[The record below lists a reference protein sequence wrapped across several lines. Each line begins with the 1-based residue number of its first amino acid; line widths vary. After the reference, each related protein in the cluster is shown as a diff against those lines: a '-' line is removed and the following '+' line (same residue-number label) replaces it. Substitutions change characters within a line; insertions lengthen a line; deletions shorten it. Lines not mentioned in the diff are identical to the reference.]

1 MESRNSFDQLK
12 DQRVNNLVLNSSYQS
27 YTSNHIQKQLQNLDQ
42 LNRRSQSRT
51 GGLFGS
57 TDQIN
62 FDQNS
67 LLVVALSTIIM
78 LAKKETVSEKNYMY
92 TKLLLESVLDE
103 NGNYLGNKIVI
114 ACLNVFIM
122 ITGLQLS
129 NVPALLAHMK
139 YMYIKNKV
147 IADDETDNTEVFDLK
162 SSKTNEKLVDPE
174 ELEKSLL
181 DTTDEFLH
189 HEPLTNS
196 TPKSH
201 RVRLVSPSEEAIEPQ
216 YFEPGVNEPT
226 DSRPDASEFNEPA
239 DNQIPTNAPEPAT
252 NVSEP
257 ATNLPSNIPEPS
269 DKDVKP
275 TKE

>member
-1 MESRNSFDQLK
+1 MEYSNSYDEIK
-12 DQRVNNLVLNSSYQS
+12 DRRVNNLVLNSSYQS

-92 TKLLLESVLDE
+92 TKLLLESILDE
-103 NGNYLGNKIVI
+103 N
-114 ACLNVFIM
+114 
-122 ITGLQLS
+122 GLQLS

-139 YMYIKNKV
+139 YMYIKNQV
-147 IADDETDNTEVFDLK
+147 IADDCTDQTEVVDIK
-162 SSKTNEKLVDPE
+162 PSKTNEELVDPE

-181 DTTDEFLH
+181 ETTDEFLH

-201 RVRLVSPSEEAIEPQ
+201 RVRLLSPRDEVIQFYES
-216 YFEPGVNEPT
+216 GVNEV
-226 DSRPDASEFNEPA
+226 A
-239 DNQIPTNAPEPAT
+239 DNSSRLDGNESRDNQLAANVHEPSDNAPELAIDVPESFDKDA
-252 NVSEP
+252 
-257 ATNLPSNIPEPS
+257 EPS
-269 DKDVKP
+269 I
-275 TKE
+275 E

>member
-1 MESRNSFDQLK
+1 MEYSNSYDEIK
-12 DQRVNNLVLNSSYQS
+12 DRRVNNLVLNSSYQS

-92 TKLLLESVLDE
+92 TKLLLESILDE
-103 NGNYLGNKIVI
+103 NGNYLSKKIVI
-114 ACLNVFIM
+114 TWFNVFIM
-122 ITGLQLS
+122 IKGLQLS

-147 IADDETDNTEVFDLK
+147 IADDGTDNTEVVDIK
-162 SSKTNEKLVDPE
+162 SSKTNEELVDPE

-181 DTTDEFLH
+181 ETTDEFLH

-201 RVRLVSPSEEAIEPQ
+201 RVRLLSPSDEEIQPQ
-216 YFEPGVNEPT
+216 YFDSSVNEPT
-226 DSRPDASEFNEPA
+226 GNNSKPDDNESDESA
-239 DNQIPTNAPEPAT
+239 DQLAN

-257 ATNLPSNIPEPS
+257 ATNVPESS
-269 DKDVKP
+269 DKDAEP
-275 TKE
+275 SNE